1 MVKEVALL
9 LVLLLL
15 LLSVSDTKTV
25 AGVTQE
31 HLVDDIHTALDL
43 LVSVSEPNTQST
55 SPDDQRGKRCP
66 TISSVVPPVVN
77 PDLGDNIKT
86 DGV

>member
-1 MVKEVALL
+1 MTIATVLHSRCSLL
-9 LVLLLL
+9 RFLILYIPT
-15 LLSVSDTKTV
+15 S
-25 AGVTQE
+25 
-31 HLVDDIHTALDL
+31 HFVDPVVVDIHTALDL